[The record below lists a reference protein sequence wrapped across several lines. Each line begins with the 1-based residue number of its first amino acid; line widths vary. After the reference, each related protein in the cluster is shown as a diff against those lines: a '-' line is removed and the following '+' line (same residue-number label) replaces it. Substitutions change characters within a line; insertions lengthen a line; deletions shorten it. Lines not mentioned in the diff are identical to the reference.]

1 MLTIGISGGSGS
13 GKSTV
18 VNELINRLP
27 GEAVTVIPQ
36 DSYYW
41 DNSDKTPKEKRNI
54 NFDHPDAIEWKL
66 LIAQLQEIK
75 TGNPIEMPVYSY
87 VTCARSKETIP
98 KPSRKIIIVEGILIL
113 TEPGLRDLLDIK
125 VFVDAD
131 TDERL
136 IRIIRRDM
144 EERGR
149 TFEQGMRHY
158 ETFVKPMH
166 QQFIEPS
173 KRFADIIVPQGGENR
188 VAMDI
193 LASRINPS
201 NHYFASHPL
210 DQDGRR

>member
-27 GEAVTVIPQ
+27 AEAVSLIPQ

-41 DNSDKTPKEKRNI
+41 DNGEKTPEEKQNI
-54 NFDHPDAIEWKL
+54 NFDHPDAIEWPL
-66 LIAQLQEIK
+66 LIAQFKALKNGNSIK
-75 TGNPIEMPVYSY
+75 MPVYSY
-87 VTCARSKETIP
+87 VTCARSRETELVVP
-98 KPSRKIIIVEGILIL
+98 RKIIIVEGILIL
-113 TEPGLRDLLDIK
+113 TEPELVDLLDIK
-125 VFVDAD
+125 IFVDAD
-131 TDERL
+131 PDERL
-136 IRIIRRDM
+136 MRIIRRDI

-149 TFEQGMRHY
+149 TFDQGMHHY

-166 QQFIEPS
+166 LQFVEPS
-173 KRFADIIVPQGGENR
+173 RRFADIIVPQGGKNS

-201 NHYFASHPL
+201 NQHFSLHPQ
-210 DQDGRR
+210 DQDGKR

>member
-18 VNELINRLP
+18 VNELINRFP
-27 GEAVTVIPQ
+27 DDTVAVIPQ

-41 DNSDKTPKEKRNI
+41 DNGDKTPEEKRDI

-75 TGNPIEMPVYSY
+75 TGNLIEMPVYSY

-98 KPSRKIIIVEGILIL
+98 ISPRKIIIVEGILIL

-125 VFVDAD
+125 VFVDANP
-131 TDERL
+131 DERFM
-136 IRIIRRDM
+136 RIIRRDV
-144 EERGR
+144 EERDR
-149 TFEQGMRHY
+149 TFDQGMRHY

-173 KRFADIIVPQGGENR
+173 KRFAEIIVSHGGQNR

-193 LASRINPS
+193 LASRIRLSNPCFS
-201 NHYFASHPL
+201 WHPQ
-210 DQDGRR
+210 DQDGKQ